1 MGKKNKL
8 TVTQLMNKTVG
19 KRKKRRDKLQGKKNR
34 KAQSRAAQ
42 KAFEKRNEALGPV
55 PKSFV
60 FRRGVVGESVK
71 KLVQDMRHVM
81 MPETALHLRE
91 RKANTLKDFVHAAV
105 ELDVTHLLCFS
116 TGNGTG
122 NTFLRIGR
130 VPHGPTLTFAV
141 QEFSLALAVQS
152 LRSRNIR
159 AINPD
164 SPELR
169 TAPLVI
175 LNNFNAGGQAMH
187 LVSVSLQNMF
197 PSINLDT
204 IRLRE
209 CRRVVLFHYDAD
221 SDTILFRHYI
231 ITAAPS
237 GINRNLRRIV
247 QNKDVPIETLSRA
260 RDIADYVLGP
270 AAASESEASDM
281 EDCKVALPQDFVGS
295 GNVAAASPSERS
307 TIRLIEVGPRMT
319 LRLVRVQEELFDGAV
334 LLGTRDKDTAGAEY
348 ERVKAKF
355 AATEAAKAAKA
366 AEEEKKNSKFMKK
379 KGKQQPSQKQDKKK
393 EKDSSKTDKKK
404 TGQKR
409 SHSSNAAPS
418 SKRAKRS

>member
-1 MGKKNKL
+1 MGKKHKL
-8 TVTQLMNKTVG
+8 SIKQLMNKTMG
-19 KRKKRRDKLQGKKNR
+19 KKKKRRDKFQGRKSR
-34 KAQSRAAQ
+34 KAQSREAQ
-42 KAFEKRNEALGPV
+42 KAFEKRTEALGPV

-60 FRRGVVGESVK
+60 FRRGVVGESLK

-91 RKANTLKDFVHAAV
+91 RKVNTLKDFVHAAV

-116 TGNGTG
+116 TSNGTG
-122 NTFLRIGR
+122 NSFLRIGR

-141 QEFSLALAVQS
+141 EEYSLALDVQN
-152 LRSRNIR
+152 LRSRSVR
-159 AINPD
+159 AMGPD

-169 TAPLVI
+169 TAPLVV
-175 LNNFNAGGQAMH
+175 LNNFNSGGQAIH
-187 LVSVSLQNMF
+187 LASVTLQNMF
-197 PSINLDT
+197 PAINLDT

-209 CRRVVLFHYDAD
+209 CRRVVLFHYDAE
-221 SDTILFRHYI
+221 SETILFRHYI

-247 QNKDVPIETLSRA
+247 QNKDVPLEKLSQS

-281 EDCKVALPQDFVGS
+281 EDCKVALPQDFVGK
-295 GNVAAASPSERS
+295 GNVAAATPNERS

-319 LRLVRVQEELFDGAV
+319 LRLVRVQEQLFDGAV

-348 ERVKAKF
+348 ERMKAKR
-355 AATEAAKAAKA
+355 AATEAAREAKK
-366 AEEEKKNSKFMKK
+366 AEEQKKTDQYLKK
-379 KGKQQPSQKQDKKK
+379 KGKLPAQKKEQKDKDADKDKKAP
-393 EKDSSKTDKKK
+393 
-404 TGQKR
+404 QKR
-409 SHSSNAAPS
+409 ARSSSSAGAPS
-418 SKRAKRS
+418 SKRTKKS

>member
-1 MGKKNKL
+1 MGKKNKW
-8 TVTQLMNKTVG
+8 TVSQLMSKTGG
-19 KRKKRRDKLQGKKNR
+19 KKKKRHDKLQGRKSR

-42 KAFEKRNEALGPV
+42 KAFEKRNEALGPI

-60 FRRGVVGESVK
+60 FRRGIVGETVK

-91 RKANTLKDFVHAAV
+91 RKSNTLKDFVHAAV

-130 VPHGPTLTFAV
+130 VPRGPTLTFAV
-141 QEFSLALAVQS
+141 QEFSLSLAVQN

-159 AINPD
+159 AMSPD

-169 TAPLVI
+169 TAPLVV
-175 LNNFNAGGQAMH
+175 LNNFNSGDQAIH
-187 LVSVSLQNMF
+187 LASVTLQNMF
-197 PSINLDT
+197 PPINLDT
-204 IRLRE
+204 IRLRD
-209 CRRVVLFHYDAD
+209 CRRVVLFHYDAE
-221 SDTILFRHYI
+221 SGTILFRHYI

-247 QNKDVPIETLSRA
+247 QNKDVPIETLSSS

-281 EDCKVALPQDFVGS
+281 EDCKVALPQDFVGR
-295 GNVAAASPSERS
+295 GNVAASSPNERS

-319 LRLVRVQEELFDGAV
+319 LRLIRVQEQLFDGAV
-334 LLGTRDKDTAGAEY
+334 LLGSKDNDTAGAEY
-348 ERVKAKF
+348 EKVKAKR
-355 AATEAAKAAKA
+355 AAIEAAKAKKA
-366 AEEEKKNSKFMKK
+366 EEEEKKNSKFAKK
-379 KGKQQPSQKQDKKK
+379 KKEKK
-393 EKDSSKTDKKK
+393 EKDSSSSDGKKAPK
-404 TGQKR
+404 KR
-409 SHSSNAAPS
+409 ARSSTTSSSEQPS
-418 SKRAKRS
+418 SKRTKRS